1 MILENLNFL
10 SNRPCSMKTVNLRR
24 HNLNALPV
32 LRDILRH
39 GNLTRASA
47 ALGLT
52 QPALSN
58 ILKQLRADFDDPLI
72 VRDGKVMR
80 LTAKATALLGP
91 LEAALSTVETF
102 LANKSFDPARA
113 TNTFSIATPDHIMTV
128 LGPSLTKLAII
139 EAPFVKMRMQFAQE
153 SSVQALMVGELDMI
167 ISPKILLS
175 AGLADTKSSQSVNT
189 QLLLSEPLVCLA
201 HKEDCE
207 FAEGLSLEA
216 YLGRP
221 HAGYAFGGRYIVGIE
236 QVYLMRL
243 GLKQK
248 DVLLASSYAALP
260 GIVLAS
266 GCLAVVPESLAR
278 SAVSLL
284 PLQYAPLPYP
294 TEPIDWTMVWH
305 QRNDEDPAT
314 IWLRNSLLRSAF
326 EVTAH
331 FGLPS
336 C

>member
-1 MILENLNFL
+1 
-10 SNRPCSMKTVNLRR
+10 MKHVNLRR
-24 HNLNALPV
+24 HNLNSLPV

-72 VRDGKVMR
+72 VRDGKAMR
-80 LTAKATALLGP
+80 LTPKATALLGP

-102 LANKSFDPARA
+102 LANKSFDPERA
-113 TNTFSIATPDHIMTV
+113 TNTFSIATPDHVMTV
-128 LGPSLTKLAII
+128 LGPPLTKLAIT

-153 SSVQALMVGELDMI
+153 SSVQALMVGEADML

-175 AGLADTKSSQSVNT
+175 AGLADVKSSQSINT

-201 HKEDCE
+201 RRDDIE
-207 FAEGLSLEA
+207 FAAGLTLEA
-216 YLGRP
+216 YLERP
-221 HAGYAFGGRYIVGIE
+221 HAGYALGGRLNVGIE
-236 QVYLMRL
+236 QAYLMRL
-243 GLKQK
+243 GLKQN
-248 DVLLASSYAALP
+248 DVMLASCYAALP
-260 GIVLAS
+260 GIVMAS

-278 SAVSLL
+278 SAASIL
-284 PLQYAPLPYP
+284 PVQYAPLPFP

-305 QRNDEDPAT
+305 LRNDDDPAT
-314 IWLRNSLLRSAF
+314 MWLRDSLLRSAL
-326 EVTAH
+326 ELSTYLAIT
-331 FGLPS
+331 S
-336 C
+336 